1 MDLGCTVLSEMKPL
15 AASDGKEYVC
25 NAGDLGSMPW
35 SGRSL
40 GEGNGNRLQYSCLE
54 NPMERGA
61 TVHGQGLGEWIPQ
74 MCEG

>member
-40 GEGNGNRLQYSCLE
+40 GEGNGNQLQYSCLE

-61 TVHGQGLGEWIPQ
+61 TVHGVPKSQI
-74 MCEG
+74 